1 MVLIDIGVV
10 VNHYHSDMTRVVFFG
25 EPAPELGKIY
35 HIVREAQAKALE
47 LCKAGVPIKDVDQ
60 AARGWIAQNGYEGRF
75 THSLGHGIGLEIHE
89 SPRISNLTSGVLEE
103 GMVVTIEPGIYL
115 PGVGGVRL
123 EDSIIITQEG
133 YENLTQRPLSR
144 TLPII

>member
-75 THSLGHGIGLEIHE
+75 THSLGHGIGLEFM

-115 PGVGGVRL
+115 PGL
-123 EDSIIITQEG
+123 EAYVLKILYHHT
-133 YENLTQRPLSR
+133 RR
-144 TLPII
+144 V